1 MTDENNL
8 SLEMLSTALGMEEK
22 GRTFY
27 EKAMNSCHD
36 EHGKEI
42 FEFLRNEEIVH
53 VGRIKKIYA
62 SLKEGKGWSES
73 WKEVK
78 ARPRDLES
86 FFRELKEKVHDHVK
100 ADSSDIEALDFG
112 LDFEHKAVEFYE
124 NEYHRATEQ
133 LEKDF
138 IEMMIL
144 EEKKHVEILE
154 DMKLYMT
161 DPEGWNSQF
170 NPLNYA
176 GG

>member
-1 MTDENNL
+1 MSENNNP
-8 SLEMLSTALGMEEK
+8 SIEMLSIALGMEEK
-22 GRTFY
+22 GKAFY
-27 EKAMNSCHD
+27 EKAMCDCHD

-62 SLKEGKGWSES
+62 SLKEGQGWNEN

-86 FFRELKEKVHDHVK
+86 FFRDLKEKAHDHVK
-100 ADSSDIEALDFG
+100 ADSSYIKALEFG
-112 LDFEHKAVEFYE
+112 IDFENKAVEFYE
-124 NEYHRATEQ
+124 NELKRSAAK
-133 LEKDF
+133 LERDF
-138 IEMMIL
+138 IEMMVL
-144 EEKKHVEILE
+144 EEKKHAEILE
-154 DMKLYMT
+154 DMKQYME
-161 DPEGWNSQF
+161 DPEGWNSKF